1 MTSAA
6 ITPSHLTP
14 AQQSFLLELQRTG
27 LAYQAPRGW
36 RLKGDLRTHA
46 QSLGEAMLTHGLA
59 QLVPGHGS
67 AQLRI
72 NAAGIDLAQQ
82 ILTNRRKARK
92 GGQAA

>member
-1 MTSAA
+1 MTGAPSP
-6 ITPSHLTP
+6 PSHLTP

-46 QSLGEAMLTHGLA
+46 HSLGEAMLNHRLA
-59 QLVPGHGS
+59 ELVPGHGS

-82 ILTNRRKARK
+82 ILSNRRKARK